1 MEQKRMFYFYA
12 GTKSEFI
19 AAGLATTYE
28 RKIVFIKGGPDG
40 TGAAVFARGN
50 YYGNIEEALA
60 SLKYFSKIS
69 AGGKVA
75 QAAGPDGT
83 ITFTADDPASVDV
96 KVDERG
102 VHFAL
107 TQAFKEAVNTTLPGR
122 IKAIEDDYLKA
133 EDKTALEAAIAA
145 AKTDAVSTGKVTIA
159 ESEGTG
165 DVLKKYVFSQNG
177 EEIGTINLAKDLVVS
192 GGKVIEKEDVKY
204 LQLTIAN
211 QETPVEI
218 AVSDLVDVY
227 KGSAY
232 IDIASDNT
240 VSVKF
245 ADLATALVAEGNA
258 VGDKLKAIT
267 DKATEDKAALQSAIE
282 SKVAYGDYS
291 AKVEELEDKN
301 AELEAMFE
309 WVDL

>member
-1 MEQKRMFYFYA
+1 MEQNRMFYFYA

-19 AAGLATTYE
+19 AAGLAATYE

-83 ITFTADDPASVDV
+83 IAFTADDPASVDV

-122 IKAIEDDYLKA
+122 IRSIEDDYLKA
-133 EDKTALEAAIAA
+133 EDKAELEAAIAA
-145 AKTDAVSTGKVTIA
+145 AKTDAANTGKVTIA

-192 GGKVIEKEDVKY
+192 GGKVIEKNGVKY

-211 QETPVEI
+211 QDAPVEI

-232 IDIASDNT
+232 IDIAEDNT

-245 ADLATALVAEGNA
+245 ADLATSLVAEGNA

-267 DKATEDKAALQSAIE
+267 DKATEDKATLQSAID
-282 SKVAYGDYS
+282 SKVSYGDYS
-291 AKVEELEDKN
+291 AKVEELEAKN
-301 AELEAMFE
+301 AELEAMLE